1 MTNNKPQRYKDMK
14 KCKNPQC
21 LTEISENAPD
31 FCPEHNT
38 CDHELDW
45 DVITH
50 EGITHLSGEQKCLK
64 CGKTLKELIKDAL
77 SEPEATK
84 GWEDEFSERYG
95 NFEFSPAASGR
106 GYNALKSFI
115 SRIEKESYDRGSMEA
130 TDVCNENLKR
140 VEKESFAAGES
151 KEQKLWLEK
160 IKKYPHSIQETKS
173 DTIKEVLAVVE
184 KTYHVGEHKE
194 AIISAIEALS
204 PQTEEKKGL

>member
-1 MTNNKPQRYKDMK
+1 MTNNKPQKSACTCNFSEDTAR
-14 KCKNPQC
+14 
-21 LTEISENAPD
+21 EIGHFKGCPCEEDKTWWQENK
-31 FCPEHNT
+31 PEHNT

-95 NFEFSPAASGR
+95 NFEFSPAAGGR

-140 VEKESFAAGES
+140 VEKESFAAGEKS
-151 KEQKLWLEK
+151 GIEK
-160 IKKYPHSIQETKS
+160 GIKAMMVIDDEDIRMGCMGQRSRK
-173 DTIKEVLAVVE
+173 
-184 KTYHVGEHKE
+184 
-194 AIISAIEALS
+194 
-204 PQTEEKKGL
+204 